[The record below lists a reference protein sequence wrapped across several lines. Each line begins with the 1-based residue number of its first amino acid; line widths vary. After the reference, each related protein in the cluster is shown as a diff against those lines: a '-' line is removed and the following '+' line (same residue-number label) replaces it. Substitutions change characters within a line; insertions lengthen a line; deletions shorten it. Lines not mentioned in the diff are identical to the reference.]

1 MPMNILGIFV
11 GFLFMLGC
19 IGLGTLCLKLKLV
32 QPLTSRK
39 IIHIG
44 VSHWWL
50 IAMVF
55 FTNIWAALVV
65 PVAFIFINIA
75 ALKMKFFT
83 AMDDPSRPH
92 NFGTVYF
99 PISLSI
105 LTALCWGGVLPIA
118 VGGAAML
125 VLGWSDGLAAVVGRA
140 THVGEFQVWGRTK
153 SLAGIGTMLL
163 TSVAVLLAFNVSPV
177 VILWLAPLVTV
188 VELFTPLGL
197 DNLTVPATV
206 ALALGVIQWI

>member
-1 MPMNILGIFV
+1 MNILGIVV
-11 GFLFMLGC
+11 GFLFMLGG
-19 IGLGTLCLKLKLV
+19 IGLGTLLLKLRVV

-39 IIHIG
+39 IIHIA

-50 IAMVF
+50 VAIPF
-55 FTNIWAALVV
+55 FDSVWAALVT
-65 PVAFIFINIA
+65 PVAFIAINYA
-75 ALKMKFFT
+75 ALKLKFFT

-105 LTALCWGGVLPIA
+105 LVALCWGGVLPYT

-125 VLGWSDGLAAVVGRA
+125 VLGWSDGLAAIIGRA
-140 THVGEFQVWGRTK
+140 TRFGEFKLFGRPK
-153 SLAGIGTMLL
+153 SVAGILTMLAA
-163 TSVAVLLAFNVSPV
+163 SVVVLLLFNVSIATV
-177 VILWLAPLVTV
+177 VWLAPLVTL

-206 ALALGVIQWI
+206 ALVLGVI